1 MINMIT
7 KFDKF
12 VNESIK
18 DSLKPKNKKD
28 IINKFNNS
36 NREEKNNLFYNL
48 FFNDFDDDSD
58 FFEFVVDNCDI
69 EHDIDDVM
77 DIFDI
82 IDLISENELNYLFNK
97 LLSYKFVNEKYDKFG
112 DLKDAKSIEEISKLH
127 KFDLKKLKE
136 YLKVGI
142 RIEREHTDDNEIAE
156 KIALHHLEETPLYYH
171 NKFGLPEMER
181 RLEKMLEEE
190 KEEERKKLE

>member
-1 MINMIT
+1 MIT

-12 VNESIK
+12 VNESIR
-18 DSLKPKNKKD
+18 SLLKPKTKKD
-28 IINKFNNS
+28 IIDKFNNS
-36 NREEKNNLFYNL
+36 TRKDKNNMLYDLFL
-48 FFNDFDDDSD
+48 DDFDESCD
-58 FFEFVVDNCDI
+58 FFDYIIDNCDI
-69 EHDIDDVM
+69 DDDM

-82 IDLISENELNYLFNK
+82 IELISDEELNKIFNK
-97 LLSYKFVNEKYDKFG
+97 LLSYKFINEKYDKFG
-112 DLKDAKSIEEISKLH
+112 DLKDAKSIEEISKFH
-127 KFDLKKLKE
+127 NFDLKKLKE

-156 KIALHHLEETPLYYH
+156 KIALHHLEESPNYYH

-190 KEEERKKLE
+190 KEEQRKKMD